1 MGGHGPGRLG
11 GGLWGDGAHSIL
23 RSRICKTR
31 PDDYFK
37 IGLCSFSSTLQL
49 PFTYYPR
56 IMSYTSYSHAR
67 LDRQI
72 APKRSKPRYVLK
84 APERQV
90 AFRQELIAEE
100 KTALVLKPQGDAHS
114 ENAIKITDQDG
125 ASVFIATGRKHNDR
139 SHSCR
144 EVRDASGL
152 PLFDIHKKP
161 LSHPFSF
168 VITLP
173 GSKPSDA
180 AIARATPQWTWNSIN
195 LDFMFRNGGED
206 RELSLTVQKH
216 GVALSM
222 FDVLDG
228 DRRIADICE
237 SVTHNEKLALRRN
250 SRGKKRRPALD
261 LVIPPG
267 MDMSLVRVSQWF
279 DGASTNSRTGSGN
292 CDHCVGLVLRVR
304 LREDW
309 MSIYR

>member
-1 MGGHGPGRLG
+1 MRLV
-11 GGLWGDGAHSIL
+11 
-23 RSRICKTR
+23 
-31 PDDYFK
+31 
-37 IGLCSFSSTLQL
+37 SSTFQL
-49 PFTYYPR
+49 PFTYCPR
-56 IMSYTSYSHAR
+56 TMSYTSYSHAR

-90 AFRQELIAEE
+90 AFRQELVAEE

-125 ASVFIATGRKHNDR
+125 ASVFIATGRKHNDQ

-168 VITLP
+168 IISLP

-180 AIARATPQWTWNSIN
+180 AIAKATPQWSRNSIN
-195 LDFMFRNGGED
+195 LNFVFRNGGED
-206 RELSLTVQKH
+206 KELSLTVKKH
-216 GVALSM
+216 GVALSL
-222 FDVLDG
+222 FEVLDG
-228 DRRIADICE
+228 NRRIADICE
-237 SVTHNEKLALRRN
+237 SVTHNETLALRRN
-250 SRGKKRRPALD
+250 SRGKKRQPALD

-279 DGASTNSRTGSGN
+279 DGASANAGAGSGN
-292 CDHCVGLVLRVR
+292 CNRCVGLVLRVR
-304 LREDW
+304 LREIW
-309 MSIYR
+309 KPIYC

>member
-1 MGGHGPGRLG
+1 
-11 GGLWGDGAHSIL
+11 
-23 RSRICKTR
+23 
-31 PDDYFK
+31 
-37 IGLCSFSSTLQL
+37 
-49 PFTYYPR
+49 
-56 IMSYTSYSHAR
+56 MSYTSYSHAR

-90 AFRQELIAEE
+90 AFRQELVAEE

-125 ASVFIATGRKHNDR
+125 ASVFIATGRKHNDQ

-168 VITLP
+168 IITLP

-180 AIARATPQWTWNSIN
+180 AIAKATPQWSRNSIN
-195 LDFMFRNGGED
+195 LNFVFRNGGED
-206 RELSLTVQKH
+206 KELSLTVKKH

-222 FDVLDG
+222 FEVLDG
-228 DRRIADICE
+228 NRRIADICE
-237 SVTHNEKLALRRN
+237 SVTHNETLALRRN
-250 SRGKKRRPALD
+250 SRGKKRQPALD

-279 DGASTNSRTGSGN
+279 DGASANAGAGSGN
-292 CDHCVGLVLRVR
+292 CNRCVGLVLRVR
-304 LREDW
+304 LREIW
-309 MSIYR
+309 KPIYC

>member
-1 MGGHGPGRLG
+1 MRLV
-11 GGLWGDGAHSIL
+11 
-23 RSRICKTR
+23 
-31 PDDYFK
+31 
-37 IGLCSFSSTLQL
+37 SSTFQL
-49 PFTYYPR
+49 PFTYCPR
-56 IMSYTSYSHAR
+56 TMSYTSYSHAR

-90 AFRQELIAEE
+90 AFRQELVAEE

-125 ASVFIATGRKHNDR
+125 ASVFIATGRKHNDQ

-168 VITLP
+168 IITLP

-180 AIARATPQWTWNSIN
+180 AIAKATPQWSRNSIN
-195 LDFMFRNGGED
+195 LNFVFRNGGED
-206 RELSLTVQKH
+206 KELSLTVKKH
-216 GVALSM
+216 GVALSL
-222 FDVLDG
+222 FEVLDG
-228 DRRIADICE
+228 NRRIADICE
-237 SVTHNEKLALRRN
+237 SVTHNETLALRRN
-250 SRGKKRRPALD
+250 SRGKKRQPALD

-279 DGASTNSRTGSGN
+279 DGASANAGAGSGN
-292 CDHCVGLVLRVR
+292 CNRCVGLVLRVR
-304 LREDW
+304 LREIW
-309 MSIYR
+309 KPIYC